1 MHYYYY
7 NVKVHNSTQPIVPPC
22 PTGSGSLNS
31 ENMRKLPNNG
41 PWQRQKDNLYFFGKS
56 ADIET
61 GERTR
66 QEQITGTE
74 NSEFDLR
81 LSVKL
86 NFSSHK

>member
-1 MHYYYY
+1 M
-7 NVKVHNSTQPIVPPC
+7 NPQIA
-22 PTGSGSLNS
+22 SLC
-31 ENMRKLPNNG
+31 NG

-61 GERTR
+61 GVRTR

-86 NFSSHK
+86 TFLATSKTYVDTF